1 MASRRELP
9 ADVAAALD
17 RVPEARDRFAAL
29 PAERQAEWLAW
40 VDRGRGRRG
49 RTARTDEL
57 VRRMLPSA
65 AAEEEAV
72 AEPVAPPPERWWWL
86 WLLLLL
92 LLVIGGLLAW
102 WLLTRGDDK
111 STVPNVIG
119 LRSAVAAQRIHD
131 KDLKVTPIT
140 GQSKRPPDVV
150 FAQQPG
156 AGTQLGHGQTVT
168 ISISSGRRA
177 VPDVTSLPLK
187 QAQTRLSDAGFK
199 SEVKRVASSRQKGV
213 VVEQSPVAGV
223 TAASGTTV
231 HLSVSSGVKPVIVP
245 QVVGQT
251 QGSAVN
257 ALTAKGLK
265 PVLHNVGSSKPSGTV
280 VAQKPASGKEVDK
293 GSKVTLNVST
303 GTPSTTTVS
312 TTTTATTTAAATTT
326 TAPASAANARVPTVR
341 GLAEAPA
348 LRRLNVLGLSSTVSF
363 RRSTQP
369 VGRVL
374 SQSPAPGTSLR
385 RGSHVR
391 LVVSSGPNPQPA
403 ASVPNV
409 VGQDQTAAADTL
421 RNAGFR
427 VLVLNRPVTT
437 QDQDGVVVEQQPRA
451 GSSIPGGSLV
461 AIYVGRFAGG

>member
-29 PAERQAEWLAW
+29 PAQRQADWLAW

-49 RTARTDEL
+49 RTARIDEL
-57 VRRMLPSA
+57 VRRMIPSAA
-65 AAEEEAV
+65 AAEEEV

-150 FAQQPG
+150 FAQRPG

-187 QAQTRLSDAGFK
+187 QAQARLSDAGFR

-223 TAASGTTV
+223 SAASGTTV

-265 PVLHNVGSSKPSGTV
+265 PVLHNVGSSKPSGIV

-312 TTTTATTTAAATTT
+312 TTTTATTTVATTT
-326 TAPASAANARVPTVR
+326 TAAAPAANARVPTVR

-348 LRRLNVLGLSSTVSF
+348 LRRLNVLGLFSTVSF

-374 SQSPAPGTSLR
+374 SQSPAAGTSLR

-409 VGQDQTAAADTL
+409 VSQDQATAADTL

>member
-17 RVPEARDRFAAL
+17 RVPEARDRFAGL
-29 PAERQAEWLAW
+29 PAERQRDWLAW
-40 VDRGRGRRG
+40 VDRARGRRG
-49 RTARTDEL
+49 RAGRIDEL

-65 AAEEEAV
+65 AAEEEV

-119 LRSAVAAQRIHD
+119 LKSAVAAQRIHD
-131 KDLKVTPIT
+131 KDLKDTPIT
-140 GQSKRPPDVV
+140 GQSKRPADVV
-150 FAQQPG
+150 FAQRPG
-156 AGTQLGHGQTVT
+156 AGTQLDHGQTVT

-187 QAQTRLSDAGFK
+187 QAQARLSDAGFK
-199 SEVKRVASSRQKGV
+199 SEVTRVASSRQKGV

-223 TAASGTTV
+223 TAVSGTTV
-231 HLSVSSGVKPVIVP
+231 KLSVSSGVKPVVVP

-257 ALTAKGLK
+257 ALTGVGLK
-265 PVLHNVGSSKPSGTV
+265 PVLQNVGSSKPAGVV
-280 VAQKPASGKEVDK
+280 VAQKPPAGKEVDK
-293 GSKVTLNVST
+293 GSKVTLNIST
-303 GTPSTTTVS
+303 GTPSTTTVA
-312 TTTTATTTAAATTT
+312 TTTTTPTTTTVPATTT
-326 TAPASAANARVPTVR
+326 TAANVRLPRVR
-341 GLAEAPA
+341 GLAEATA
-348 LRRLNVLGLSSTVSF
+348 LRRLNVLGLFSTVVF
-363 RRSTQP
+363 QRSAQP
-369 VGRVL
+369 TGRVL
-374 SQSPAPGTSLR
+374 AQSPAPGSSVR
-385 RGSHVR
+385 RGSRVR
-391 LVVSSGPNPQPA
+391 AVVSSGPSPQPA
-403 ASVPNV
+403 TSVPNV
-409 VGQDQTAAADTL
+409 IGQDQTTATNNL

-427 VLVLNRPVTT
+427 VLVLNRPVTN
-437 QDQDGVVVEQQPRA
+437 QSKDGIVVDEQPRG